1 MKKNKLGLYIHIPF
15 CIRKCR
21 YCDFVSGPAE
31 SSAREEY
38 LKALV
43 AEIKDAG
50 LLFADKYEVDT
61 VFFGGGTPTTLSG
74 EQLKALLCRIRDT
87 FEGSFEEISCEANPG
102 TIDDKKL
109 KDLKAAGFTRLSI
122 GVQSFDDEVLKQL
135 GRIHS
140 ADEAEMAVKSALDA
154 GFDTNPDLMLG
165 VPGQSLTSWEK
176 SLEKAIGLG
185 VHHLSFYSLQLE
197 EGTPLYEDYRYGKL
211 ILPTWEENRAM
222 YHTAVDILKSAGYHH
237 YEISNAAKPGHEC
250 RHNIKYWTMGEY
262 LGLGKSAYS
271 YIDGKRFESY
281 PLRKTYESQKEAQSV
296 ADAKS
301 DFIFTALR
309 LIDGFENSSYLK
321 LFGVSFFDEYKDIYD
336 KLVTDQMLECDNERI
351 KFTKIGLDHT
361 NEVMAEL
368 IAGIKEHG

>member
-61 VFFGGGTPTTLSG
+61 VFIGGGTPTTLTG
-74 EQLKALLCRIRDT
+74 TQLAGVLDEIRNT
-87 FEGSFEEISCEANPG
+87 FDGSYEEVSCEANPG

-140 ADEAEMAVKSALDA
+140 ADEAEMSVKSALDA
-154 GFDTNPDLMLG
+154 GFDTNLDLMLG

-185 VHHLSFYSLQLE
+185 VYHLSFYSLQLE

-281 PLRKTYESQKEAQSV
+281 PLRKTYESQKEAQSF

-351 KFTKIGLDHT
+351 RFTKIGLDHT

>member
-61 VFFGGGTPTTLSG
+61 VFIGGGTPTTLSG
-74 EQLKALLCRIRDT
+74 TQLAGVLDEIRNT
-87 FEGSFEEISCEANPG
+87 FDGSYEEVSCEANPG
-102 TIDDKKL
+102 TVDGKKL
-109 KDLKAAGFTRLSI
+109 AELKASGFTRLSI

-140 ADEAEMAVKSALDA
+140 ADEAEIAVKSALDA
-154 GFDTNPDLMLG
+154 GFDTNLDLMLG

-222 YHTAVDILKSAGYHH
+222 YHTAVDVLKSAGYHH
-237 YEISNAAKPGHEC
+237 YEVSNAAKPGHEC
-250 RHNIKYWTMGEY
+250 IHNMKYWTMGEY
-262 LGLGKSAYS
+262 LGLGKTAYS

-281 PLRKTYESQKEAQSV
+281 PIRKTYESQKEAQSV
-296 ADAKS
+296 TDAKS
-301 DFIFTALR
+301 DFIFTELR
-309 LIDGFENSSYLK
+309 LIDGFENGSYLK
-321 LFGVSFFDEYKDIYD
+321 LFGVSFFDEYKDVYD
-336 KLVTDQMLECDNERI
+336 KLVIDRMLECVDGRI
-351 KFTKIGLDHT
+351 KITKKGLDHT

-368 IAGIKEHG
+368 IAGIKEPG

>member
-15 CIRKCR
+15 CIKKCR

-31 SSAREEY
+31 GSAREEY
-38 LKALV
+38 LEVLG

-122 GVQSFDDEVLKQL
+122 GVQSFDDGVLKQL

-140 ADEAEMAVKSALDA
+140 ASEAEKAVKSALDA
-154 GFDTNPDLMLG
+154 GFETNLDLMLG
-165 VPGQSLTSWEK
+165 VPGQSLKSWEN
-176 SLEKAIGLG
+176 SLERAIELRT
-185 VHHLSFYSLQLE
+185 HHLSFYSLQLE
-197 EGTPLYEDYRYGKL
+197 EGTPLYQDYRFGKL
-211 ILPTWEENRAM
+211 VLPTWEENRAM
-222 YHTAVDILKSAGYHH
+222 YHTAVRRIKQAGYHH
-237 YEISNAAKPGHEC
+237 YEISNAAKPGYEC
-250 RHNIKYWTMGEY
+250 RHNLKYWTMAEY
-262 LGLGKSAYS
+262 LGLGRSAYS
-271 YIDGKRFESY
+271 YIDGKRFGSY
-281 PLRKTYESQKEAQSV
+281 PIGKSYKAQIKPQS
-296 ADAKS
+296 AFDAKS

-309 LIDGFENSSYLK
+309 LIDGFEDSSYFK
-321 LFGVSFFDEYKDIYD
+321 LFGVSFFGEFKEIYD
-336 KLVTDQMLECDNERI
+336 KLVIDEMLECEGGRI
-351 KFTKIGLDHT
+351 KFTEKGLDHT
-361 NEVMAEL
+361 NEIMAEL
-368 IAGIKEHG
+368 IAAIKQ